1 MILQVLKI
9 AVLSNEWYIFFQVNW
24 KYLTIALSGKWPI
37 IDIKIREIGVF
48 KEPNAQPFIESS
60 RMTPGSKLFSLYD
73 AMDTLQKWLVKYE
86 NALPLH
92 DIAFLQTG

>member
-1 MILQVLKI
+1 
-9 AVLSNEWYIFFQVNW
+9 
-24 KYLTIALSGKWPI
+24 
-37 IDIKIREIGVF
+37 
-48 KEPNAQPFIESS
+48 
-60 RMTPGSKLFSLYD
+60 MTPGSKLFSLYD